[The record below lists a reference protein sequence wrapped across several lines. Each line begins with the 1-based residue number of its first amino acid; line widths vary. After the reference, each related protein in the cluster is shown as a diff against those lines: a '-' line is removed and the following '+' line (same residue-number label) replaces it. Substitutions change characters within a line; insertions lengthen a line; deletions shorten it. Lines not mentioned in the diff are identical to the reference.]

1 MCLRLPRACG
11 AEDEGCWRLRAM
23 GMLRMERILLSPK
36 EWRIG
41 RAQTPQGALCQRPTP
56 GASRSWGVLVP
67 SGYGGSEVRWNR
79 EGLSQR
85 RGGAVISSPWP
96 RGGPSSCW
104 KSSRSSPLG
113 PGVHTEHVGTFPAA
127 EFRPSSP

>member
-1 MCLRLPRACG
+1 
-11 AEDEGCWRLRAM
+11 M
-23 GMLRMERILLSPK
+23 GMLRMKRILLYPK

-41 RAQTPQGALCQRPTP
+41 RAQTPQGALCQHPTP

-85 RGGAVISSPWP
+85 RGGAVISPGHEGSQAHLGKGHTDPLRLGLECTPGTWA
-96 RGGPSSCW
+96 PSQLLISGH
-104 KSSRSSPLG
+104 LLN
-113 PGVHTEHVGTFPAA
+113 
-127 EFRPSSP
+127 

>member
-1 MCLRLPRACG
+1 
-11 AEDEGCWRLRAM
+11 M
-23 GMLRMERILLSPK
+23 GMLRTERLLLAPE
-36 EWRIG
+36 EWRISS
-41 RAQTPQGALCQRPTP
+41 AQTPQGAPCQRPPP

-67 SGYGGSEVRWNR
+67 SGYGGSEVRWNW

-104 KSSRSSPLG
+104 KSSRRSSPLG
-113 PGVHTEHVGTFPAA
+113 PGVRTEQVSTSPAA
-127 EFRPSSP
+127 DSRPSP

>member
-1 MCLRLPRACG
+1 
-11 AEDEGCWRLRAM
+11 M
-23 GMLRMERILLSPK
+23 GMLRTERILLAPK

-41 RAQTPQGALCQRPTP
+41 RAQTPQGTPCQRPTP

-67 SGYGGSEVRWNR
+67 SGYGGSEVRWNW

-96 RGGPSSCW
+96 QGGQA
-104 KSSRSSPLG
+104 
-113 PGVHTEHVGTFPAA
+113 HVGKAHDPLRLGLECT
-127 EFRPSSP
+127 PSTWASSQPLSPGRHLLS